1 MKKFKIKI
9 DRPGIPDE
17 KILAHKTSFTKLIQ
31 AVKVV
36 PKPFFKSGWFMGGSA
51 VTVITTVTLVSIYF
65 NGDFGTN
72 KNQENNSDTLKTKS
86 FIEKPFAN
94 QDIPYET
101 YVVSSNCTHQLTTN
115 SGTNLRI
122 PQDAF
127 TDSLGNPVSFPIEL
141 KYREFRNP
149 VDFFVAG
156 IPMKYDS
163 AGTDYTFES
172 AGMLELRA
180 FKDGQ
185 ELLLAKDKAIGVDM
199 KSPSSDK
206 DFNIYYLDTNKRNW
220 VYKGKDEI
228 AAIDESETGTTGRL
242 NQNNKTEIVSK
253 PALPVKTDKSKFV
266 FKLAVDLREFP
277 ELSLYNKVL
286 FQVKESDQK
295 FDPALY
301 SVKWSNAKLE
311 ESYSAQNL
319 YTLLL
324 SKNDTTIK
332 VPVIPVFDDKGY
344 SSAIKVY
351 NDKLAQMKSEKQL
364 RDSVIGEQRQQNVY
378 AKNGLQQTTEMV
390 TSMIGSEMKS
400 VRTWDISGGLG
411 YWNCDRP
418 RPPLKGKCTMKPEFA
433 DLGGKPLNIE
443 SIYIIDMKVNALFS
457 FGTLDEIPYNK
468 RSDNVLWILTKDN
481 KLGVIDPKVFAKE
494 TEKSSKPVFHVVPLN
509 SSLGIRKLKKLVTGE
524 TGVED
529 NSTTA
534 TEQPTDEKS
543 TTTSSSNNTTNI
555 NSITVNSYPNPF
567 TEKATISF
575 TLDEDNTARIDIY
588 DLSGKLIQT
597 IFNSKV
603 KKGEETKAEFNGE
616 NLPAGTYIYKLS
628 TSKSSKIGKLMHS
641 K

>member
-17 KILAHKTSFTKLIQ
+17 KILAHKTYFTKLMQ

-36 PKPFFKSGWFMGGSA
+36 PKPFYKNGWFIGSA
-51 VTVITTVTLVSIYF
+51 AGTVITAVTLVSIYF
-65 NGDFGTN
+65 NGGFGTN
-72 KNQENNSDTLKTKS
+72 KNPENNSDTLKTKS
-86 FIEKPFAN
+86 LIEKPFTDQN
-94 QDIPYET
+94 IPYET
-101 YVVSSNCTHQLTTN
+101 YVISSNCTHQLTTN

-163 AGTDYTFES
+163 AGIPYTFES

-180 FKDGQ
+180 FKDGK
-185 ELLLAKDKAIGVDM
+185 ELLLAKNKAIGVDM

-206 DFNIYYLDTNKRNW
+206 DFNIYYLDTTTRNW
-220 VYKGKDEI
+220 VYKGKDKVDVV
-228 AAIDESETGTTGRL
+228 DESVGKITENYNQGDTTGL
-242 NQNNKTEIVSK
+242 ISNL
-253 PALPVKTDKSKFV
+253 AFPVKADKSKSV
-266 FKLAVDLREFP
+266 FKLAVDLKEFP

-286 FQVKESDQK
+286 FQVKESDKK

-301 SVKWSNAKLE
+301 SVKWSNAKLV
-311 ESYSAQNL
+311 ESNRAENL

-332 VPVIPVFDDKGY
+332 VPVIPVFDEKGY
-344 SSAIKVY
+344 SSAIKIY
-351 NDKLAQMKSEKQL
+351 NDKLAQMKSEKQF
-364 RDSVIGEQRQQNVY
+364 RDSTIGYQMQQNIF

-390 TSMIGSEMKS
+390 TSMIGYEMKS

-418 RPPLKGKCTMKPEFA
+418 KPPLKGKFNIKPAFT
-433 DLGGKPLNIE
+433 DLAGKTLNAAN
-443 SIYIIDMKVNALFS
+443 IYIVDMSVNALFS
-457 FGTLDEIPYNK
+457 YGTLEEIPYNK

-481 KLGVIDPKVFAKE
+481 KLGVVDPNVFATE
-494 TEKSSKPVFHVVPLN
+494 TEKSSTPVFHVIPL
-509 SSLGIRKLKKLVTGE
+509 SSNMGIRKLKKIIIGNTDE
-524 TGVED
+524 EANSSTDIKDPTD
-529 NSTTA
+529 NKNITA
-534 TEQPTDEKS
+534 TAAGNTS
-543 TTTSSSNNTTNI
+543 TI
-555 NSITVNSYPNPF
+555 NSLTVNCFPNPF
-567 TEKATISF
+567 TNKATLSF
-575 TLDEDNTARIDIY
+575 TLDEDNIAKIDIY

-603 KKGEETKAEFNGE
+603 KKGEEMKAEFNGE

-628 TSKSSKIGKLMHS
+628 TSKSYKIGKLIHN

>member
-1 MKKFKIKI
+1 MKTFKIKI
-9 DRPGIPDE
+9 DRPEIPDE
-17 KILAHKTSFTKLIQ
+17 KILAHKTSFTKLLHT
-31 AVKVV
+31 VKVV
-36 PKPFFKSGWFMGGSA
+36 PKPFYKSGWFMGGA
-51 VTVITTVTLVSIYF
+51 AGTVITTVTLVSIYF
-65 NGDFGTN
+65 NGGFGTN
-72 KNQENNSDTLKTKS
+72 KNPENNPDTLKTKS
-86 FIEKPFAN
+86 FVEKPFAN

-163 AGTDYTFES
+163 AGTDYIFES

-228 AAIDESETGTTGRL
+228 ADVGENETRTTERIS
-242 NQNNKTEIVSK
+242 QNNKTDLASK
-253 PALPVKTDKSKFV
+253 PALPVKADKSKFV
-266 FKLAVDLREFP
+266 FKLAVDLKEFP

-311 ESYSAQNL
+311 ESNKAQNL

-332 VPVIPVFDDKGY
+332 VPVTPVFDDKGY
-344 SSAIKVY
+344 SSAINVY
-351 NDKLAQMKSEKQL
+351 NDKLAKIKNEKHL
-364 RDSVIGEQRQQNVY
+364 HDSIVGEQRQENVY

-433 DLGGKPLNIE
+433 DLSGKPLNIE
-443 SIYIIDMKVNALFS
+443 SIYIVDMKVNALFS
-457 FGTLDEIPYNK
+457 FGTLEEIPYNR

-481 KLGVIDPKVFAKE
+481 KIGVIDPAVFAKE
-494 TEKSSKPVFHVVPLN
+494 TEKSSKPVFHVVPLS

-524 TGVED
+524 TDVED
-529 NSTTA
+529 NSTITS
-534 TEQPTDEKS
+534 EQPTDEKS
-543 TTTSSSNNTTNI
+543 TTASSSSNAANI
-555 NSITVNSYPNPF
+555 NSLTINCYPNPCID
-567 TEKATISF
+567 KATFSF

-616 NLPAGTYIYKLS
+616 SLPSSTYIYKLS
-628 TSKSSKIGKLMHS
+628 TSKSSKIGKLILS

>member
-17 KILAHKTSFTKLIQ
+17 KILAHKTSFTKLMHT
-31 AVKVV
+31 VKVV
-36 PKPFFKSGWFMGGSA
+36 PKPFYKSGWFMGGA
-51 VTVITTVTLVSIYF
+51 AGTVITTVTLVSIYF
-65 NGDFGTN
+65 NGGFGTN
-72 KNQENNSDTLKTKS
+72 KNPENNSDTLKTKS
-86 FIEKPFAN
+86 FVEKPFAN

-180 FKDGQ
+180 FKDGK
-185 ELLLAKDKAIGVDM
+185 ELLLAKDKTIGVDM

-220 VYKGKDEI
+220 VYKGKDEVADI
-228 AAIDESETGTTGRL
+228 KESKARTTEKL
-242 NQNNKTEIVSK
+242 NQTSKTELAGK
-253 PALPVKTDKSKFV
+253 PALPVKADKSKFV
-266 FKLAVDLREFP
+266 FKLAVDLKEFP

-286 FQVKESDQK
+286 FQVKESDKK

-301 SVKWSNAKLE
+301 SVKWSNVKLE
-311 ESYSAQNL
+311 ESSRAQNL

-332 VPVIPVFDDKGY
+332 VPVIPVFDDKEY
-344 SSAIKVY
+344 ASAIKVY
-351 NDKLAQMKSEKQL
+351 NDKLAHMKSEKQL
-364 RDSVIGEQRQQNVY
+364 RDSTIDDHRQQTVY
-378 AKNGLQQTTEMV
+378 AKNGLQQTTDMV
-390 TSMIGSEMKS
+390 TSMIGSEMKAL
-400 VRTWDISGGLG
+400 RTWDISGGLG

-418 RPPLKGKCTMKPEFA
+418 RPPLKGKYSFKPAFT
-433 DLGGKPLNIE
+433 DLGGKPLTVE
-443 SIYIIDMKVNALFS
+443 SIYIIDMNVNALFS
-457 FGTLDEIPYNK
+457 YGTLEEIPYNK

-481 KLGVIDPKVFAKE
+481 KIGVIDPKVFAE
-494 TEKSSKPVFHVVPLN
+494 VTEKTSTPVFHVIPLN
-509 SSLGIRKLKKLVTGE
+509 SSLGIRKLKKLVTGNE
-524 TGVED
+524 DKED
-529 NSTTA
+529 NSTSALVQSANNTG
-534 TEQPTDEKS
+534 
-543 TTTSSSNNTTNI
+543 TTNSSSNNTSTI
-555 NSITVNSYPNPF
+555 NSLIVNCYPNPY
-567 TEKATISF
+567 TDKATISF
-575 TLDEDNTARIDIY
+575 TLDEDNTARVDIY
-588 DLSGKLIQT
+588 DISGSLIQT

-603 KKGEETKAEFNGE
+603 MKGEETKAEFNGE
-616 NLPAGTYIYKLS
+616 SLPAGTYIYKLS
-628 TSKSSKIGKLMHS
+628 TSKNSKIGKLVHS

>member
-17 KILAHKTSFTKLIQ
+17 KILSHKTSFTKLMH

-65 NGDFGTN
+65 NGGFGTN
-72 KNQENNSDTLKTKS
+72 KNPENNPDTLKTKS

-141 KYREFRNP
+141 KYREFHNP

-172 AGMLELRA
+172 AGMFELRA

-199 KSPSSDK
+199 KSPSTDN

-277 ELSLYNKVL
+277 ELSLYNKVF

-295 FDPALY
+295 FDPTLY

-400 VRTWDISGGLG
+400 MRTWDISGGLG

-494 TEKSSKPVFHVVPLN
+494 TEKSSKPVFHVIPLN
-509 SSLGIRKLKKLVTGE
+509 SSLGIRKLKKLVTGKTDE
-524 TGVED
+524 ED
-529 NSTTA
+529 NSTTVSA
-534 TEQPTDEKS
+534 QPTDNKS
-543 TTTSSSNNTTNI
+543 TTASSANNNTNI
-555 NSITVNSYPNPF
+555 NSLTVSCYPNPF
-567 TEKATISF
+567 TDKATISF
-575 TLDEDNTARIDIY
+575 MLDEDNTARIDIY

-603 KKGEETKAEFNGE
+603 KKGEENKAEFNGE
-616 NLPAGTYIYKLS
+616 SLPAGTYIYKLS
-628 TSKSSKIGKLMHS
+628 TTKSSKIGKLIHS